1 MQQQR
6 LQTDKNLSIMDGIDT
21 IVAILTVANYVEN
34 QEQNWKLTKLAY
46 TMEDQLDSI
55 NSKLD
60 KLIKEEKS

>member
-34 QEQNWKLTKLAY
+34 QEQNWKLTKLVY